1 MTKRTGQGEL
11 SIAPARRTRL
21 LAAVA
26 GTWLAL
32 LLLLA
37 GWWSVLVFRQARLIA
52 NLEELAG
59 QGSAAVLAEY
69 ARRRTMLEGESAFF
83 LVLLLALT
91 GALIWLY
98 WRESLRT
105 RGMQAFF
112 AAVTHELRTPL
123 TSIRLQAEAIADGDQ
138 RAELAQ
144 RLLED
149 SNRLESQI
157 DKTLELARIEGG
169 GPLAEQVIR
178 VRGWLERTLA
188 AIASAWGEK
197 LELKVTVDEAVPA
210 IQADAAA
217 VQMILRNLVEN
228 SIKHGGVLP
237 VRVGIAAHARDGE
250 VVIEYQDNG
259 RGAGDLKPLGRLFRR
274 GASSAGTGIGLYLV
288 RALMRRMGGHAEFAN
303 ATGGGFRAVLGFRT
317 SPDADEGG

>member
-1 MTKRTGQGEL
+1 MIKKTGQGEL
-11 SIAPARRTRL
+11 SVAPARRTRL

-26 GTWLAL
+26 GTWLIL
-32 LLLLA
+32 LLVLA

-52 NLEELAG
+52 SLEQVAG
-59 QGSAAVLAEY
+59 QASTTVMAEY

-83 LVLLLALT
+83 LILLVAFTLI
-91 GALIWLY
+91 LIWLY
-98 WRESLRT
+98 WRESERT

-178 VRGWLERTLA
+178 LRGWLERTLA
-188 AIASAWGEK
+188 TIAGSWGEK
-197 LELKVTVDEAVPA
+197 VQLQLSVDESVPA

-228 SIKHGGVLP
+228 SVKHGHVLP
-237 VRVGIAAHARDGE
+237 VRVSVAARAQGSE
-250 VVIEYQDNG
+250 VLIDYQDNG
-259 RGAGDLKPLGRLFRR
+259 RGAEDIRPLGHLFRR

-303 ATGGGFRAVLGFRT
+303 APSGGFRALLGFRIST
-317 SPDADEGG
+317 DADES

>member
-1 MTKRTGQGEL
+1 MMKKTGQGEL
-11 SIAPARRTRL
+11 SVAPARRTRL

-32 LLLLA
+32 LLVLA
-37 GWWSVLVFRQARLIA
+37 SWWSVLVFRQARLIA

-59 QGSAAVLAEY
+59 QGSAAVMAEY

-83 LVLLLALT
+83 LGLLLALT
-91 GALIWLY
+91 VILGWLY
-98 WRESLRT
+98 WRESQRT

-138 RAELAQ
+138 RAEVAQ

-178 VRGWLERTLA
+178 LRGWLERTLA
-188 AIASAWGEK
+188 AIATAWGEK
-197 LELKVTVDEAVPA
+197 VELKVTVDEQVPA

-217 VQMILRNLVEN
+217 LQMILRNLIEN
-228 SIKHGGVLP
+228 SIKHGGVQP
-237 VRVGIAAHARDGE
+237 VRVSVAAHARGE
-250 VVIEYQDNG
+250 QAVIEYQDNG
-259 RGAGDLKPLGRLFRR
+259 RGAGELQPLGLLFRR

-288 RALMRRMGGHAEFAN
+288 RALMKRMGGYAEFAN
-303 ATGGGFRAVLGFRT
+303 APGGGFRAELGFRA
-317 SPDADEGG
+317 SREADEA

>member
-1 MTKRTGQGEL
+1 MRKKTGQGEL
-11 SIAPARRTRL
+11 SVAPARRTRL

-26 GTWLAL
+26 ATWLVL

-59 QGSAAVLAEY
+59 QGSAAVMAEY

-91 GALIWLY
+91 GILIWLY
-98 WRESLRT
+98 WRESQRT

-138 RAELAQ
+138 RAEVAQ

-178 VRGWLERTLA
+178 LRGWLERTLA
-188 AIASAWGEK
+188 AIASTWGEK
-197 LELKVTVDEAVPA
+197 VELQLSIDEALPA
-210 IQADAAA
+210 ILADAAA
-217 VQMILRNLVEN
+217 VQMILRNLIEN

-237 VRVGIAAHARDGE
+237 VRVKVVARAGSGE
-250 VVIEYQDNG
+250 VLISYQDNG
-259 RGAGDLKPLGRLFRR
+259 QGAGDARPLGLLFRR

-288 RALMRRMGGHAEFAN
+288 RALMMRMGGHAQFAS
-303 ATGGGFRAVLGFRT
+303 AAGGGFQAVLGFRI
-317 SPDADEGG
+317 SPDTDEP

>member
-1 MTKRTGQGEL
+1 MIKKTGQGEL
-11 SIAPARRTRL
+11 SVAPARRTRL

-26 GTWLAL
+26 GTWLIL

-52 NLEELAG
+52 SLEEMAG
-59 QGSAAVLAEY
+59 EASATVMAEY

-83 LVLLLALT
+83 LILLLALT
-91 GALIWLY
+91 LLLIWLY
-98 WRESLRT
+98 WRESERT

-149 SNRLESQI
+149 SHRLESQI
-157 DKTLELARIEGG
+157 NKTLELARIEGG

-178 VRGWLERTLA
+178 LRGWLERTLA
-188 AIASAWGEK
+188 AIAGTWGEK
-197 LELKVTVDEAVPA
+197 VQLQLSVDESVPA

-217 VQMILRNLVEN
+217 VQMILRNLIEN
-228 SIKHGGVLP
+228 SVKHGRVVP
-237 VRVGIAAHARDGE
+237 VRVSVAARAAGNE
-250 VVIEYQDNG
+250 VLIDYQDNG
-259 RGAGDLKPLGRLFRR
+259 RGAEHVRPLGHLFRR
-274 GASSAGTGIGLYLV
+274 GANSAGTGIGLYLV
-288 RALMRRMGGHAEFAN
+288 RALMQRMGGHAEFAN
-303 ATGGGFRAVLGFRT
+303 ASGGGFRALLGFRIST
-317 SPDADEGG
+317 DADES

>member
-1 MTKRTGQGEL
+1 MMKKTGQGEL
-11 SIAPARRTRL
+11 SVAPARRTRL

-32 LLLLA
+32 LLVLA

-59 QGSAAVLAEY
+59 QGSAAVMAEY

-83 LVLLLALT
+83 LGLLLALT
-91 GALIWLY
+91 VILSWLY
-98 WRESLRT
+98 WRESQRT

-138 RAELAQ
+138 RAEVAQ

-178 VRGWLERTLA
+178 LRGWLERTLA
-188 AIASAWGEK
+188 AIAAAWGEK
-197 LELKVTVDEAVPA
+197 VQLEVTVDEQVPA

-217 VQMILRNLVEN
+217 LQMILRNLIEN
-228 SIKHGGVLP
+228 SIKHGGVQP
-237 VRVGIAAHARDGE
+237 VRVSVAAHGRGE
-250 VVIEYQDNG
+250 QAVIEYQDNG
-259 RGAGDLKPLGRLFRR
+259 RGAGELQPLGLLFRR

-288 RALMRRMGGHAEFAN
+288 RALMKRMGGYAEFAN
-303 ATGGGFRAVLGFRT
+303 AAGGGFHAELGFRA
-317 SPDADEGG
+317 SREADEA

>member
-1 MTKRTGQGEL
+1 MMKKTGQGEL
-11 SIAPARRTRL
+11 SVAPARRTRL

-32 LLLLA
+32 LLVLA
-37 GWWSVLVFRQARLIA
+37 SWWSVLVFRQARLIA

-69 ARRRTMLEGESAFF
+69 TRRRTMLEGESAVF

-91 GALIWLY
+91 LILIWLY

-138 RAELAQ
+138 RAEVAR

-178 VRGWLERTLA
+178 LRGWLERTLA
-188 AIASAWGEK
+188 TIGATWGEK
-197 LELKVTVDEAVPA
+197 VDLQVSVDEAVPA
-210 IQADAAA
+210 ISADAAA
-217 VQMILRNLVEN
+217 VQMILRNLIEN

-237 VRVGIAAHARDGE
+237 VRVTVAARARGAG
-250 VVIEYQDNG
+250 VQIEYQDNG
-259 RGAGDLKPLGRLFRR
+259 QGAGDGRPLGLLFGR

-288 RALMRRMGGHAEFAN
+288 RALMKRMGGHAEFTTAS
-303 ATGGGFRAVLGFRT
+303 GRGFRAVLGFR
-317 SPDADEGG
+317 SCADTDEP

>member
-1 MTKRTGQGEL
+1 MRKKTGQGEL
-11 SIAPARRTRL
+11 SVAPARRTRL

-26 GTWLAL
+26 ATWLVL
-32 LLLLA
+32 LLMLA

-59 QGSAAVLAEY
+59 QGSVAIMAEY

-83 LVLLLALT
+83 LLLLLALT
-91 GALIWLY
+91 AILIWLY
-98 WRESLRT
+98 WRESQRT

-138 RAELAQ
+138 RAEVAL

-178 VRGWLERTLA
+178 LRGWLERTLA
-188 AIASAWGEK
+188 AIAGTWGEK
-197 LELKVTVDEAVPA
+197 VELQLSVDEAVPA
-210 IQADAAA
+210 ILADAAA
-217 VQMILRNLVEN
+217 VQMILRNLIEN
-228 SIKHGGVLP
+228 SIKHGGLLP
-237 VRVGIAAHARDGE
+237 VRVSVAARVGSGE
-250 VVIEYQDNG
+250 VVINYQDNG
-259 RGAGDLKPLGRLFRR
+259 QGAGAAKPLGRLFRR

-288 RALMRRMGGHAEFAN
+288 RALMRRMGGHAEFTSA
-303 ATGGGFRAVLGFRT
+303 AGGGFQAVLGFRI
-317 SPDADEGG
+317 SSDADEP

>member
-1 MTKRTGQGEL
+1 MMKKTGQGEL
-11 SIAPARRTRL
+11 SVAPARRTRL

-32 LLLLA
+32 LLVLA
-37 GWWSVLVFRQARLIA
+37 SWWSVLVFRQARLIA

-59 QGSAAVLAEY
+59 QGSAAVMAEY
-69 ARRRTMLEGESAFF
+69 GRRRTMLEGESAFF
-83 LVLLLALT
+83 LGLLLALT
-91 GALIWLY
+91 VILIWLY
-98 WRESLRT
+98 WRESQRT

-138 RAELAQ
+138 RAELAL

-178 VRGWLERTLA
+178 LRGWLERTLA
-188 AIASAWGEK
+188 AIATPWGEK
-197 LELKVTVDEAVPA
+197 VELQMSVDEAVPA

-217 VQMILRNLVEN
+217 VQMILRNLIEN

-237 VRVGIAAHARDGE
+237 VRVSVAARARAGE
-250 VVIEYQDNG
+250 VVIDYQDNG
-259 RGAGDLKPLGRLFRR
+259 HGAGDVKPLGLLFRR

-288 RALMRRMGGHAEFAN
+288 RALMRRMGGRAEFAS
-303 ATGGGFRAVLGFRT
+303 AAGGGFRAGLGFRI
-317 SPDADEGG
+317 SSDADEP